1 MTATLNCA
9 VSESFED
16 DEQAIRRQFAEDI
29 AIERTR
35 LLYQGSWVPTLFM
48 LLNGLACAYLLWG
61 PSSGL
66 ALGGWLV
73 WLVLLALLRLVQ
85 VAAFN
90 AALPSRQS
98 RPHWRRMFLG
108 GAALS
113 GLTLAYAVVV
123 LVPQDAFIQQALLF
137 GLIAAAI
144 LSASVAYAV
153 SLPAFLSFALPC
165 LVPSIG
171 YLLLSGHTMLRGW
184 GLLGL
189 ILLAALLVV
198 AWQVNR
204 LVQSS
209 LMRRYHNQAL
219 IEHLEHARL
228 QANGLNQELAR
239 EVEQRRRAERDLR
252 RAHDELE
259 MRVAQRTLELDETS
273 HALSKSEA
281 RLALALEASELGLWD
296 WDLVS
301 DEVHHSQLKEIFGI
315 EPGETTVLRDL
326 KPRLHP
332 EDLPLLRRAL
342 VEHLKGRSD
351 GYAIEYRVRHAD
363 GRWVWVEDRGRAV
376 ERDAEGRVT
385 RMLGTRRNV
394 SARKLRE
401 EEQRLAATVFEAAS
415 EGIFILDPDY
425 RLLAVNQA
433 FSEVTGYR
441 REEVLGRGVNAL
453 VASREA
459 RRQYQMIRLELEQHG
474 TWQGELIETRKNG
487 ELYPQWLQLNV
498 VHDGRGRV
506 SHIVGFL
513 SDLSARREAE
523 ERLRYLSHYDELT
536 GLANRTLFK
545 ERLHEAS
552 QRARQSGRSLALLH
566 IDLDRF
572 KLLNDSLGHEVAD
585 QLLRQMA
592 RRLTQAVPEA
602 DTLARLSG
610 DEFAVLLDTYGS
622 LSSLARLASRLLAKL
637 RVPMDIGGHELVVN
651 ASVGISLLPENAR
664 EISALISQANM
675 AMQHAKHLGG
685 NTFQFFTDNLQAC
698 TLERLQLE
706 TQLRKAIDEGQL
718 EVYYQP
724 KLNLLDDSVHAA
736 EALVRWN
743 HPQLGLVPP
752 SDFIGLAEETGLIVP
767 LGEFVL
773 REACRQAREWQ
784 QSGLA
789 DIRVSVNL
797 SVQQLRPGNFTS
809 LVRLALDET
818 GLPPHLLEL
827 ELTESQ
833 LLDNVENVIST
844 FRQLRSHGVKLSI
857 DDFGTGYSSLSYL
870 KRFPAD
876 YVKID
881 QTFIR
886 DLSAGGEDAA
896 ITRAIIAMAHS
907 MELKVVAEGV
917 ETQAQ
922 LDFLKLHRCDEIQ
935 GYLVSRPV
943 RAEAFA
949 ELLKEQAM
957 I

>member
-498 VHDGRGRV
+498 VHDGRGRG

-886 DLSAGGEDAA
+886 DLSASGEDAA

-922 LDFLKLHRCDEIQ
+922 LDFLKLYRCDEIQ